1 MPYIGG
7 MTIAADPRAFLYRS
21 GELDPDSAQRL
32 TAETLAKADD
42 GELYLQYR
50 KSEAFGF
57 DDGRLKTASYD
68 TQSGFGLRAVSGE
81 MTAFAHSNEL
91 SAAAIRRAG
100 ETMALIDPSAR
111 PKATPPQGTNR
122 HLYTDADPID
132 LVPFADKVNLCLGV
146 DAAARARDPRV
157 AQVSVGLSGSWSV
170 VEIVRPDGF
179 VATDIRPL
187 VRLNVSIVVEANG
200 RRETGNF
207 GIGGR
212 YLYDRL
218 MGEEVWNRA
227 IDEALAQALVNL
239 ESVDAPAG
247 EMTVLL
253 GPGWPGVLLHEAVGH
268 GLEGDFNRK
277 GTSAFSGR
285 IGERVAAA
293 GVTVVDDGSIMDRRG
308 SLSIDDEGTPTQ
320 ENVLIEDG
328 ILKGY
333 MQDRLNA
340 RLMGEE
346 VWNRAIDEAL
356 AQALVNLESVD
367 APAGE
372 MTVLLGPGWPGVLL
386 HEAVGHGL
394 EGDFNRKGTSAFSG
408 RIGERVAAAGVTVVD
423 DGSIMDRRGS
433 LSIDD
438 EGTPTQENVLIEDG
452 ILKGYMQDRLNARLM
467 GVAPTGNGRRQ
478 SFEHA
483 PMPRMTNTFMRG
495 GNDDPAELMSRVK
508 KGIYAKSFGGGQV
521 DIVSGKFVFSCTEAY
536 RIENGTLG
544 APIKGATLIGDG
556 PTVLTKVTGI
566 GNDFALD
573 EGIGMCGKDGQG
585 VPAGVGQPTLLVSG
599 LTVGGT
605 AV

>member
-1 MPYIGG
+1 
-7 MTIAADPRAFLYRS
+7 MTQAPDPRSFLYRDGFS
-21 GELDPDSAQRL
+21 PDEAKTL
-32 TAETLAKADD
+32 TAAALGAAED

-50 KSEAFGF
+50 KTEAFGF

-68 TQSGFGLRAVSGE
+68 TNAGFGLRAVSGE
-81 MTAFAHSNEL
+81 TTAFAHANEI
-91 SAAAIRRAG
+91 SAAAIKRAA
-100 ETMALIDPSAR
+100 ETMALIDPAKGA
-111 PKATPPQGTNR
+111 KAAPPRATNR
-122 HLYTDADPID
+122 HLYTGADPLD
-132 LVPFADKVNLCLGV
+132 LVPFADKVNLCQTI

-157 AQVSVGLSGSWSV
+157 AQVSVSLSGNWSA
-170 VEIVRPDGF
+170 VEIVRADGF
-179 VATDIRPL
+179 IATDIRPL

-212 YLYDRL
+212 YLYDQL
-218 MGEEVWNRA
+218 FDEKTWNRA

-253 GPGWPGVLLHEAVGH
+253 GPGWPGILLHEAIGH

-285 IGERVAAA
+285 IGERVAAP

-320 ENVLIEDG
+320 ENILIEDG

-333 MQDRLNA
+333 
-340 RLMGEE
+340 
-346 VWNRAIDEAL
+346 I
-356 AQALVNLESVD
+356 
-367 APAGE
+367 
-372 MTVLLGPGWPGVLL
+372 
-386 HEAVGHGL
+386 
-394 EGDFNRKGTSAFSG
+394 
-408 RIGERVAAAGVTVVD
+408 
-423 DGSIMDRRGS
+423 
-433 LSIDD
+433 
-438 EGTPTQENVLIEDG
+438 
-452 ILKGYMQDRLNARLM
+452 QDRLNARLM
-467 GVAPTGNGRRQ
+467 GVEPTGNGRRE
-478 SFEHA
+478 SFAHA

-495 GNDDPAELMSRVK
+495 GNDDPAELLGRVK
-508 KGIYAKSFGGGQV
+508 KGIFARSFGGGQV

-536 RIENGTLG
+536 KIEDGKIG
-544 APIKGATLIGDG
+544 APVKGATLIGDG
-556 PTVLTKVTGI
+556 PSVLTRVIGI

-573 EGIGMCGKDGQG
+573 EGIGMCGKGGQG
-585 VPAGVGQPTLLVSG
+585 VPAGVGQPTLLIDG